1 MTTINPN
8 DPMPSALDAE
18 KGVLASCLLDPEGVI
33 AAARGRL
40 RAEDF
45 HLPAHR
51 VLWDLL
57 IAKTDAKEPV
67 EPVSILQTLMDRGKV
82 EEIGGAAT
90 LTELMGFVQV
100 ATHWEYYAEI
110 ILDKAARRRG
120 MDQMTTL
127 WKAFMDSGTD
137 WRGTVS
143 QAQSF
148 LSEMLAGRMRMPAV
162 PWRQV
167 MHESV
172 ELIEARLHAGGRIIG
187 GLATGLTDVDR
198 MFMGL
203 SAPSILTVAGRPSMG
218 KSVLLQGIAERVAS
232 GFGDYDE
239 YDQEPKP
246 VLFISTEM
254 NRTDLGM
261 RSIAARSGVNIKRVT
276 DGRANSEE
284 MMQVTQAASDLTN
297 INLHIAYMPGASA
310 EQIASTIHAWDA
322 VHRDTAAYVIDHM
335 TDVGA
340 ECVKDKG
347 NQVAMTTM
355 AWQIVTDAIKHV
367 NKVGVLGCQLSREN
381 SGKLPV
387 LSDLKG
393 STKIEEVSSH
403 VIFIHRPW
411 YYELRKEHPDE
422 SVDPMAAIFM
432 IAKNRNGRCG
442 PIGAYFDAD
451 ITRFRS
457 ETSKLYSAN
466 PEDHQHKQT
475 YHNRG

>member
-1 MTTINPN
+1 MTTH
-8 DPMPSALDAE
+8 DPLPSSLDAE
-18 KGVLASCLLDPEGVI
+18 KGVLGSCLLDPEGVL
-33 AAARGRL
+33 AQARGRL

-51 VLWDLL
+51 LLWDLL
-57 IAKTDAKEPV
+57 LEKSDARQPV
-67 EPVSILQTLMDRGKV
+67 EPVSLLQTLMDRGKV
-82 EEIGGAAT
+82 EEIGGGAA
-90 LTELMGFVQV
+90 LTELLNFVPV
-100 ATHWEYYAEI
+100 ATHWEYYADV

-120 MDQMTTL
+120 MDQMSAL
-127 WKAFMDSGTD
+127 WKAFHDSSND
-137 WRGTVS
+137 WRGVVA
-143 QAQSF
+143 QAQTVM
-148 LSEMLAGRMRMPAV
+148 SELLAGRMKLNAV
-162 PWRQV
+162 SYRQV
-167 MHESV
+167 MRETS
-172 ELIEARLHAGGRIIG
+172 ELIEQRVEAQGRIVG
-187 GLATGLTDVDR
+187 GLMTGLTDVDR

-203 SAPSILTVAGRPSMG
+203 GNPSILTIAGRPSMG
-218 KSVLLQGIAERVAS
+218 KSVLLQGIAERIAS
-232 GFGDYDE
+232 GWGDFEE
-239 YDQEPKP
+239 YDQPPMP

-261 RSIAARSGVNIKRVT
+261 RSVAARSGVNIKRIT
-276 DGRANSEE
+276 DGRANAEE
-284 MMQVTQAASDLTN
+284 FMQVTHAIGELADVN
-297 INLHIAYMPGASA
+297 MHIAYMPGASA
-310 EQIASTIHAWDA
+310 EQIASHIHSWNAM
-322 VHRDTAAYVIDHM
+322 HPDTAAYVIDHM

-355 AWQIVTDAIKHV
+355 AWQIVTDAIKRV

-403 VIFIHRPW
+403 VIFIHRPH
-411 YYELRKEHPDE
+411 YYELRKEHPDPD
-422 SVDPMAAIFM
+422 VDPSAAVFM

-442 PIGAYFDAD
+442 PIGAWFDAD

-457 ETSKLYSAN
+457 ETRRLFSSN
-466 PEDHQHKQT
+466 PEDHQQKQT